1 MTRPNLTHALPFAI
15 TLGLLPIWAIAITYG
30 GWWIAAIPLY
40 ASPVMSVLDRAF
52 GLSSFNLPP
61 ETDDSALFWHRLL
74 TWVWVPLQFIAIF
87 GALIAV
93 FWFDHLG
100 AWEGFFLLAA
110 TGMLSGGVGIVY
122 AHELIHQKN
131 RAERLLGDLL
141 LGMVL
146 YGHFR
151 TEHVLVHHR
160 HVGTPRDAVTA
171 RYNENFWRFWIRA
184 MRDSLKSAWA
194 VEATR
199 CTKRSRPVWH
209 KSNPFW
215 LYAGLSGG
223 FLLLAALIGGWA
235 GIGLFVVQ
243 AVVAVFHLEITDYV
257 EHYGLTRKHLG
268 EGRYEP
274 IAPRHSWNSNH
285 KVTNYLLINL
295 QRHSDHHYKPSR
307 RYPLLQTYTETDA
320 PQLPHGYPAMTFIA
334 AFPMWWRRLMNPK
347 VKQWRAMYYPE
358 IIDWGPYKRGETEVR
373 GE

>member
-1 MTRPNLTHALPFAI
+1 MTRPNFLLALPFAI
-15 TLGLLPIWAIAITYG
+15 TFGLLPIWALAITYG

-40 ASPVMSVLDRAF
+40 ASPLMSLLDRAF
-52 GLSSFNLPP
+52 GLSDFNMPP
-61 ETDDSALFWHRLL
+61 ETEDSALFWHRLL
-74 TWVWVPLQFIAIF
+74 TWVWVPIQFIVIF

-93 FWFDHLG
+93 FWLNHLG
-100 AWEGFFLLAA
+100 PWESFFLLAA
-110 TGMLSGGVGIVY
+110 IGMLSGGVGIVY

-131 RAERLLGDLL
+131 KGERLLGDIL

-184 MRDSLKSAWA
+184 MRDSFTSAWS
-194 VEATR
+194 VEKMR
-199 CTKRSRPVWH
+199 CEKRDRPIWH

-215 LYAGLSGG
+215 IYFGLVGG
-223 FLLLAALIGGWA
+223 FLALAALIGGWA
-235 GIGLFVVQ
+235 GLGLFLTQ

-295 QRHSDHHYKPSR
+295 QRHSDHHYKPDR
-307 RYPLLQTYTETDA
+307 RYPLLQTYTQTEA

-334 AFPMWWRRLMNPK
+334 AFPIWWRRLMNPK

-358 IIDWGPYKRGETEVR
+358 IVDWGPYKRGETEVR

>member
-1 MTRPNLTHALPFAI
+1 MIRSNIFLALPFAI
-15 TLGLLPIWAIAITYG
+15 SLGLLPIWALAVTYG
-30 GWWIAAIPLY
+30 GWWIALIPLY
-40 ASPVMSVLDRAF
+40 ASPLMSLLDRIF

-61 ETDDSALFWHRLL
+61 ETEDAALIWHRVL
-74 TWVWVPLQFIAIF
+74 TWVWVPIQFIVIF

-93 FWFDHLG
+93 FWFNHLG
-100 AWEGFFLLAA
+100 PWESFFLLAA
-110 TGMLSGGVGIVY
+110 IGMLSGGVGIVY

-131 RAERLLGDLL
+131 KGERLLGDIL

-184 MRDSLKSAWA
+184 MRDSFTSAWS
-194 VEATR
+194 VEKMR
-199 CTKRSRPVWH
+199 CEKRDRPIWH
-209 KSNPFW
+209 RSNPFW
-215 LYAGLSGG
+215 IYFGLAAG

-235 GIGLFVVQ
+235 GIGLFFVQ

-295 QRHSDHHYKPSR
+295 QRHSDHHYKPAR
-307 RYPLLQTYTETDA
+307 RYPLLQTYTETEA

-334 AFPMWWRRLMNPK
+334 AIPIWWRRLMNPK

-358 IIDWGPYKRGETEVR
+358 IVDWGPYKRGETEVR